1 MKLKNKAAIVTGAS
15 KGIGAAIAKELAK
28 EGCDVLV
35 NYNSDEKGA
44 SEVKDFIENKTGR
57 RAVICKADV
66 GKYPEVRSMIEKAI
80 DCFGRIDILV
90 NNAGIA
96 LWTSVF
102 EITEEIW
109 DKTLDT
115 NLKGAFFASQ
125 LAAREMVKVGGGV
138 IVNISSL
145 GANGAM
151 DCLIPY
157 VSSKGGMTIL
167 TKGLAVELAP
177 YNIRVN
183 TVAPGTIDIERNRKT
198 DPNYPDDWVP
208 FIPMGRVGLVEE
220 VAKPVAFLCSDD
232 SNYMTGQNIYISGGE
247 TDYIPMPRSDFAR
260 KR

>member
-1 MKLKNKAAIVTGAS
+1 MRLKNKSAIVTGAS
-15 KGIGAAIAKELAK
+15 KGIGASIAIELAL
-28 EGCDVLV
+28 EGCDVLI
-35 NYNSDEKGA
+35 NYNSDEEGA
-44 SEVKDFIENKTGR
+44 LEVKGIIESKTNQKAFICR
-57 RAVICKADV
+57 ADV
-66 GKYPEVRSMIEKAI
+66 GRYDEVKSMVESAAGY
-80 DCFGRIDILV
+80 FGKIDILV

-96 LWTSVF
+96 LWTPVF

-109 DKTLDT
+109 DKTMDT
-115 NLKGAFFASQ
+115 NLKGVFFASQ
-125 LAAREMVKVGGGV
+125 LSAREMIKNGGGV

-157 VSSKGGMTIL
+157 VSSKGGMTLL

-198 DPNYPDDWVP
+198 DPDYPGDWVP
-208 FIPMGRVGLVEE
+208 FIPLGRVGQVEE
-220 VAKPVAFLCSDD
+220 VAKPVVFLCTEDAS
-232 SNYMTGQNIYISGGE
+232 YITGQNIYISGGE

-260 KR
+260 KK

>member
-1 MKLKNKAAIVTGAS
+1 MKLKNKTAIVTGAS

-28 EGCDVLV
+28 EGCDVLI

-44 SEVKDFIENKTGR
+44 VEVKDFIETKTGCK
-57 RAVICKADV
+57 AFICKADV
-66 GKYPEVRSMIEKAI
+66 GKYSEIKSLVKKAV
-80 DCFGRIDILV
+80 DCFGKIDILI

-96 LWTSVF
+96 LWTPIF
-102 EITEEIW
+102 KITEEVW

-115 NLKGAFFASQ
+115 NLKSVFFASQ
-125 LAAREMVKVGGGV
+125 LAAREMIKAGGGV

-145 GANGAM
+145 AANGAM

-157 VSSKGGMTIL
+157 VSSKGGMTLL

-183 TVAPGTIDIERNRKT
+183 TVAPGTIDIERNRKI
-198 DPNYPDDWVP
+198 DPDYPNDWIP

-220 VAKPVAFLCSDD
+220 VAKPVVFLCSDE
-232 SNYMTGQNIYISGGE
+232 SSYMTGQNIYISGGE
-247 TDYIPMPRSDFAR
+247 TDYIPMPRADFAR
-260 KR
+260 KQ